1 MNVKTLTAA
10 AAMVSAVAIAIKQN
24 EEESLPSVKGALEVR
39 SSLLGDCVF
48 IRRKLKKLRKPW
60 KDWSSSIPTA

>member
-24 EEESLPSVKGALEVR
+24 EEEIEKIISENS
-39 SSLLGDCVF
+39 F
-48 IRRKLKKLRKPW
+48 M
-60 KDWSSSIPTA
+60 

>member
-39 SSLLGDCVF
+39 SSL
-48 IRRKLKKLRKPW
+48 PW
-60 KDWSSSIPTA
+60 ETASLFAEN